1 MSPMTFDTASSAA
14 IRRLLEALL
23 AAPRVVVISHEHP
36 DGDALGSALALVAF
50 LRNAGRDAIAAGIEP
65 LPDSLGFLS
74 ISARDFLVPSA
85 DFEPHPGDLVCFV
98 DCNGIHRIPE
108 SLRPSVSGASA
119 FACID
124 HHLSD
129 SYPSSAV
136 YAIPDASST
145 AELVWNLAQAAGW
158 STTPLIADA
167 LWTGIVTDTG
177 RFSYPCTRPSTL
189 RCAAALLESG
199 ARAPLVADECFH
211 LVPLRRLRLQRRLLD
226 SLELHAGG
234 RAAIATLSPDDY
246 AAEDASSA
254 DSENFV
260 NIPRFLRGV
269 EAAVLL
275 YSTTPGIVNLSMRTV
290 APLDAAA
297 FCARFG
303 GGGHARAAGAT
314 VHRPLPEVR
323 AAVLDLLVP
332 FVAPKAI
339 VSQSA
344 PEPVP

>member
-1 MSPMTFDTASSAA
+1 MGRMGLMGREMVPDSLDTAGADA
-14 IRRLLEALL
+14 IQRVLEALL
-23 AAPRVVVISHEHP
+23 AAPRVVAVSHEHP
-36 DGDALGSALALVAF
+36 DGDALGSALALAAF

-65 LPDSLGFLS
+65 LPDTLGFLAE
-74 ISARDFLVPSA
+74 SAGGLLVSAA
-85 DFEPHPGDLVCFV
+85 DFRSRPGDLVCFL
-98 DCNGIHRIPE
+98 DCNGIHRVPAP
-108 SLRPSVSGASA
+108 LRPALAGISS

-129 SYPSSAV
+129 AYPSPAV

-145 AELVWNLAQAAGW
+145 SELVWNVAQAAGW
-158 STTPLIADA
+158 PLTQPIADA

-177 RFSYPCTRPSTL
+177 RFSYPCSRPSTL
-189 RCAAALLESG
+189 RCAAALLEAG

-211 LVPLRRLRLQRRLLD
+211 LVTLRRLRLQRRLLD

-234 RAAIATLSPDDY
+234 RVAFAMLSPADY
-246 AAEDASSA
+246 AAEGATTA
-254 DSENFV
+254 DSETFV

-269 EAAVLL
+269 EAAVFL
-275 YSTTPGIVNLSMRTV
+275 YSATPGLVNLSMRTV

-314 VHRPLPEVR
+314 IRQALPEVR
-323 AAVLDLLVP
+323 AAVLESLLPLVGP
-332 FVAPKAI
+332 
-339 VSQSA
+339 
-344 PEPVP
+344 